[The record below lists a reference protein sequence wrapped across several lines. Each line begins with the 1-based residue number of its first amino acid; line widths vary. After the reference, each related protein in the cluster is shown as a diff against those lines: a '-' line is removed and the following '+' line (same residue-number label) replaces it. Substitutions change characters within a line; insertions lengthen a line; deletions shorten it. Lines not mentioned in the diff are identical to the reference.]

1 MAAGVLV
8 ADDLNVEGTDL
19 IRAAARLGQ
28 GLGLPVTVLH
38 VIGEDEAERF
48 QQEQPEGSGFLDLLM
63 DRRRG
68 ELAARVAAAVGDD
81 EASRTTV
88 QVRHGEADEIVIAT
102 LDDGGYE
109 YGVIGVRS
117 RSRVGKLMFGSRAQS
132 ILLNA
137 PCPILSVPID
147 G

>member
-8 ADDLNVEGTDL
+8 ADDLNVEGNDL
-19 IRAAARLGQ
+19 IKAAVRLGQ

-38 VIGEDEAERF
+38 VIGEGEAERF
-48 QQEQPEGSGFLDLLM
+48 QEEQPEGSGFLDLLM
-63 DRRRG
+63 DRRRS
-68 ELAARVAAAVGDD
+68 ELAARAAETVGED
-81 EASRTTV
+81 EASRITV
-88 QVRHGEADEIVIAT
+88 QIRHGEADEVVIGA
-102 LDDGGYE
+102 LAEGGYE

-137 PCPILSVPID
+137 PCPILSVPI
-147 G
+147 